1 MEQGSIDRRR
11 GRRVM
16 LEAPLLIRNVGAQDL
31 GGFREQTA
39 RNISLAGIYFE
50 TNDGETYTVDQ
61 QLIASVSIPETG
73 RREFPFTRLAGGGRI
88 VRITE
93 LPQQETTQGRKRLG
107 IALEFGYDLI
117 ALTATPSRG

>member
-16 LEAPLLIRNVGAQDL
+16 LEAPLMIRKAGTKEL
-31 GGFREQTA
+31 GSFREQTA
-39 RNISLAGIYFE
+39 RNISLAGLYFE
-50 TNDGETYTVDQ
+50 TTDDQVYTVDD

-93 LPQQETTQGRKRLG
+93 FPEESQGKKRRG

-117 ALTATPSRG
+117 ALTATPPRG